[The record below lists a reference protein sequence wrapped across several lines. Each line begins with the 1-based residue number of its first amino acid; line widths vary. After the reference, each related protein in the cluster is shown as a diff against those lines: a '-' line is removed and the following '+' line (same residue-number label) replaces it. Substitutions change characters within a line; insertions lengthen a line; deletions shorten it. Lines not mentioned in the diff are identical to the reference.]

1 MKDWKY
7 HADNGIPLVN
17 YPPKGY
23 NFLGGKADDITVV
36 VGQVFTDAGPDDP
49 RRYLAEQDTYFSE
62 NKFVY
67 STEFI
72 PDNKKEGFLRA
83 RMNERKTRK

>member
-49 RRYLAEQDTYFSE
+49 RRYLAE
-62 NKFVY
+62 
-67 STEFI
+67 
-72 PDNKKEGFLRA
+72 
-83 RMNERKTRK
+83 